1 MVSKNVKHI
10 EKIFDIFF
18 KVNWL
23 LALVSLVSV
32 LFLYFRLPQNVP
44 MHMNIPLQ
52 IDGFGNKLGIFL
64 IPFCL
69 FVLGILIRIASQKYD
84 SFFGKFN
91 STIKFF
97 LVLFL
102 LIVLIFCAKYLI
114 IYFRIVF

>member
-1 MVSKNVKHI
+1 MISKSVKGI
-10 EKIFDIFF
+10 EKILGSFL

-44 MHMNIPLQ
+44 MHMNILLQ
-52 IDGFGNKLGIFL
+52 IDGFGNKIGIFL

-84 SFFGKFN
+84 LFFGKFN
-91 STIKFF
+91 SIVKFF
-97 LVLFL
+97 LALVL
-102 LIVLIFCAKYLI
+102 LIVWIFCAKYLI